1 MNGRFYN
8 IQYPT
13 SIFYMSQLSRYSMY
27 PSIALGNTQSGFRSE
42 STPAVASNNGI
53 LYVYIRPDFF
63 FGDNKI
69 DGNITLGLER
79 ALGPDWNESPSYVR
93 LMAIAPDGSI
103 LWNKPID
110 NGTDKAI
117 FNWMPIEDVFISA
130 TSDRIYVYHPYSV
143 TVLDTNGTFLFR
155 LDNVS
160 DPAAVDE
167 QGNIYT
173 VNAVTSAWGNEKV
186 PSGTLVAYYP
196 NGTLWW
202 QKNMSGPVQRQALDA
217 SVNPEYLTLPI
228 YRNGTLYVPLK
239 KSFLALDQNGNE
251 RWSESSKWEIDLFG
265 LMPFDS
271 QNNVYL
277 TINTEPIPG
286 SDSIFYQGMMVTQ
299 DGNSTNFT
307 IPQYPQY
314 NSSLDQCEQR
324 HRVFHLHE

>member
-1 MNGRFYN
+1 MKKGVMFEAVVTLLLLLLIFVMYVMIAGNAPQAVNGWNVTIGGQAPYLYAGDNGTLYVFSGNNVSMIDAAGALKWNVAIPDNWTMVNEWTLYN

-42 STPAVASNNGI
+42 STPAVASENGI

-69 DGNITLGLER
+69 DGNISLGLER
-79 ALGPDWNESPSYVR
+79 ALGPDWNSSPSYVR
-93 LMAIAPDGSI
+93 LMAISPDGSI

-143 TVLDTNGTFLFR
+143 TVLDTSGTFLFR

-173 VNAVTSAWGNEKV
+173 VNAVTSAWNYGKV
-186 PSGTLVAYYP
+186 PSSTLVAYDP
-196 NGTLWW
+196 NGALWW
-202 QKNMSGPVQRQALDA
+202 QRNMSGPVQR
-217 SVNPEYLTLPI
+217 
-228 YRNGTLYVPLK
+228 
-239 KSFLALDQNGNE
+239 
-251 RWSESSKWEIDLFG
+251 
-265 LMPFDS
+265 
-271 QNNVYL
+271 
-277 TINTEPIPG
+277 
-286 SDSIFYQGMMVTQ
+286 
-299 DGNSTNFT
+299 
-307 IPQYPQY
+307 
-314 NSSLDQCEQR
+314 
-324 HRVFHLHE
+324 